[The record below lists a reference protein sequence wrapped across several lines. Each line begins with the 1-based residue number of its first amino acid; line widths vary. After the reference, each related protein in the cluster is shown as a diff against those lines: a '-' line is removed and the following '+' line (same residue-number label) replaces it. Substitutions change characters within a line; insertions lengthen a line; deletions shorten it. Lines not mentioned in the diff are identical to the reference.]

1 MFAAKEPFSNQAWS
15 LIRSHVRWAV
25 LFSALV
31 NILYLAPT
39 IYMIQVYD
47 RVVPT
52 RGVLTLVFITLVI
65 LGALATLS
73 VLDQMRNAILL
84 RAAIRLDDEIG
95 PRLVRMTVSTPA
107 AGGHPQQVMRDFDTL
122 RQFLASPALG
132 ALFDMPWAPIY
143 IIVATI
149 IHPLLGLAT
158 LIGAAILVALA
169 IANDRATRA
178 AAKAAAERS
187 TDTYF
192 AQEAVGSVTDTIRAL
207 GMRDALVNQFVASRV
222 QSAAPGRAVA
232 ETASRYSGVIKF
244 ARLSL
249 QSAALGI
256 GAFLAINDMIS
267 AGAIISASVLMSRA
281 LGPIDQIVSGWRGLG
296 DARNALAK
304 LNEFTLNYAEPGPR
318 TALPRP
324 RPVLQVENV
333 SVLAPD
339 GKRLLI
345 ADISFAVDKPAIVA
359 VVGPSGAGKST
370 LLQVMANAR
379 VADRGAVRL
388 DSAKHTDWEPEQ
400 LAGHLGY
407 LPQDITL
414 LSGSIKDNI
423 SRFQS
428 RLGDDI
434 DAAAVAAAQRAGA
447 HDMILHLPAGYDTML
462 GPRGRGL
469 SAGQQ
474 QRVGLARALYG
485 SPVMLVLDEPYSALD
500 NESEARL
507 LRGLAEM
514 REQGTIVV
522 VAAHKNS
529 IVKLSDYLVIMK
541 DGALQAFGPTAKI
554 LEQMRPAPV
563 PRSEVAT
570 IA

>member
-1 MFAAKEPFSNQAWS
+1 MFAAKEPFSNQAWG
-15 LIRSHVRWAV
+15 LIRSHVKWAV
-25 LFSALV
+25 VFSALV

-84 RAAIRLDDEIG
+84 RAAVRLDDELG
-95 PRLVRMTVSTPA
+95 PRLVRMTVSTQTPGA
-107 AGGHPQQVMRDFDTL
+107 HPQQVMRDFDTL

-158 LIGAAILVALA
+158 LVGAAILLALA
-169 IANDRATRA
+169 IANDRATRS

-222 QSAAPGRAVA
+222 ASAAPGRAVA

-281 LGPIDQIVSGWRGLG
+281 LGPIDQIVGGWRSLG
-296 DARNALAK
+296 DARNALAQ
-304 LNEFTLNYAEPGPR
+304 LNTFTLGYKEHGPR

-324 RPVLQVENV
+324 RPILQVENV

-339 GKRLLI
+339 GQRLLI
-345 ADISFAVDKPAIVA
+345 SDISFAVDRPAIVA

-379 VADRGAVRL
+379 IADRGAVRL
-388 DSAKHTDWEPEQ
+388 DSAKHVDWEPEQ
-400 LAGHLGY
+400 LASHLGY

-428 RLGDDI
+428 RMGDNI

-554 LEQMRPAPV
+554 LEQMRPASA

>member
-1 MFAAKEPFSNQAWS
+1 
-15 LIRSHVRWAV
+15 
-25 LFSALV
+25 
-31 NILYLAPT
+31 
-39 IYMIQVYD
+39 
-47 RVVPT
+47 
-52 RGVLTLVFITLVI
+52 
-65 LGALATLS
+65 
-73 VLDQMRNAILL
+73 
-84 RAAIRLDDEIG
+84 
-95 PRLVRMTVSTPA
+95 
-107 AGGHPQQVMRDFDTL
+107 
-122 RQFLASPALG
+122 
-132 ALFDMPWAPIY
+132 
-143 IIVATI
+143 
-149 IHPLLGLAT
+149 
-158 LIGAAILVALA
+158 
-169 IANDRATRA
+169 
-178 AAKAAAERS
+178 
-187 TDTYF
+187 
-192 AQEAVGSVTDTIRAL
+192 
-207 GMRDALVNQFVASRV
+207 
-222 QSAAPGRAVA
+222 
-232 ETASRYSGVIKF
+232 
-244 ARLSL
+244 
-249 QSAALGI
+249 
-256 GAFLAINDMIS
+256 
-267 AGAIISASVLMSRA
+267 
-281 LGPIDQIVSGWRGLG
+281 
-296 DARNALAK
+296 
-304 LNEFTLNYAEPGPR
+304 
-318 TALPRP
+318 
-324 RPVLQVENV
+324 
-333 SVLAPD
+333 APD

-345 ADISFAVDKPAIVA
+345 SDISFSVDKPAVIA

-379 VADRGAVRL
+379 IADRGAVRL

-400 LAGHLGY
+400 LASHLGY

-500 NESEARL
+500 NDSEARL
-507 LRGLAEM
+507 LRGLSEM
-514 REQGTIVV
+514 RAQGTIVV

-554 LEQMRPAPV
+554 LEQMRPAPA